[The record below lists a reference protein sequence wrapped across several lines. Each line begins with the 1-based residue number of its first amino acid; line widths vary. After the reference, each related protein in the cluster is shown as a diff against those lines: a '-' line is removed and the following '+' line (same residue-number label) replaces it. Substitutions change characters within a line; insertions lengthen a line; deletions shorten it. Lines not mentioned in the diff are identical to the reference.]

1 MIKKIETQVDDNIE
15 QRVYELVRPYA
26 GTYLFNIKK
35 VELTPETDLDADLCI
50 DELEVEDL
58 MNDFFEKFDV
68 ARGNFKLETYFPTKP
83 FSWNP
88 FKKSPSIPVPEFT
101 IHMLIH
107 SAKAGRWLYD

>member
-1 MIKKIETQVDDNIE
+1 MVEESIE
-15 QRVYELVRPYA
+15 QRVYELVQPYA
-26 GTYLFNIKK
+26 GTYLFNLKK
-35 VELTPETDLDADLCI
+35 VELTPDTDLDTDLSI

-68 ARGNFKLETYFPTKP
+68 ARGNFKLQTYYPDEP

-88 FKKSPSIPVPEFT
+88 FKKHSPISVPDFT
-101 IHMLIH
+101 IRMLIE

>member
-1 MIKKIETQVDDNIE
+1 MVDSIE

-26 GTYLFNIKK
+26 GTYLLNIKK
-35 VELTPETDLDADLCI
+35 VALTPETDLDTDLSI

-58 MNDFFEKFDV
+58 MNDFFEKFNV
-68 ARGNFKLETYFPTKP
+68 GRGNFKIETYSPAEP

-88 FKKSPSIPVPEFT
+88 FKKFPPISVPDFT
-101 IHMLIH
+101 INMLIE

>member
-1 MIKKIETQVDDNIE
+1 MVDSIE

-26 GTYLFNIKK
+26 GTYLFNLKK
-35 VELTPETDLDADLCI
+35 VELTPETDLDTDLSI

-58 MNDFFEKFDV
+58 MNDFFEKFNV
-68 ARGNFKLETYFPTKP
+68 GRGNFKIETYYPAEP

-88 FKKSPSIPVPEFT
+88 FKKSPLIPVPDFT
-101 IHMLIH
+101 ISMLIE